1 MTWRNSEAF
10 HVDDLAELRGLH
22 LVHGDALDDAGVV
35 DQDVDYADFLLY
47 PGHEVLYLSLVGHVA
62 DVAVGLDAQ
71 LGVGG
76 ESLLHELGLD
86 VIEHYGGSGLGV
98 S

>member
-1 MTWRNSEAF
+1 MRLMMPA
-10 HVDDLAELRGLH
+10 
-22 LVHGDALDDAGVV
+22 V